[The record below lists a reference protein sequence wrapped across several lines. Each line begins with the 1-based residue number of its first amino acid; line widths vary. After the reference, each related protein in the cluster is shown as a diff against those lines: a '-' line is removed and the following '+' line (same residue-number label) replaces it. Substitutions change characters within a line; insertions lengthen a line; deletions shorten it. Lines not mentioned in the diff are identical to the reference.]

1 MSVISLEEWRKRLE
15 GTSTSRSPLRQNTAS
30 DQTGEIPID
39 PDELKPLA
47 EIAAVLTQA
56 RQSPF
61 TTKSDFARVAANPI
75 SFAACEGLISTKI
88 NEDTFTN
95 RWMIT
100 SEGIDW
106 LEGYN
111 EVFGPRR

>member
-15 GTSTSRSPLRQNTAS
+15 DTSTSRSPSKQNTPS
-30 DQTGEIPID
+30 DQVGEIPT
-39 PDELKPLA
+39 DEDEMQAMA
-47 EIAAVLTQA
+47 EIHSVLMQA

-75 SFAACEGLISTKI
+75 GLCASEGLISTRI
-88 NEDTFTN
+88 DENTFTN

-100 SEGIDW
+100 GEGITW
-106 LEGYN
+106 LEGFN
-111 EVFGPRR
+111 EVFGPGH

>member
-47 EIAAVLTQA
+47 EIAAKAYPSSAIALHH
-56 RQSPF
+56 
-61 TTKSDFARVAANPI
+61 KSDFARVA
-75 SFAACEGLISTKI
+75 
-88 NEDTFTN
+88 TN
-95 RWMIT
+95 QSVSQLVR
-100 SEGIDW
+100 G
-106 LEGYN
+106 
-111 EVFGPRR
+111 